1 MLSNMNEIRV
11 TDNPPGLRYELWLD
25 GELTGWIDYRLR
37 RGTLVL
43 LHTEVTPPKRERG
56 LGTRLV
62 HDALEDVRE
71 RDLHMKP
78 VCPFV
83 AAYVRENPEYGD
95 LVAR

>member
-1 MLSNMNEIRV
+1 MNEIRV

-37 RGTLVL
+37 GDTVVL

-56 LGTRLV
+56 LGKRLV